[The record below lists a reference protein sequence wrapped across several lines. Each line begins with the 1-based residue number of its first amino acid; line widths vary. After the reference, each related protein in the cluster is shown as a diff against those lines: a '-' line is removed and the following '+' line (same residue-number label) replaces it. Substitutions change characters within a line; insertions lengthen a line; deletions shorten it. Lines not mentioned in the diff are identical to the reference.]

1 MYALDNDHDDRSSV
15 SVTWDVDT
23 AAIEMVVRGQWSHR
37 LGTDTF
43 TRFRKCLAE
52 HPAAIIIDLQE
63 LDDEHGASAP
73 LWIAAARAAATLEP
87 PVRLVLSM
95 ASATPVAA
103 RLRRLGAEL
112 FLPVFDTV
120 TLAHAAIAD
129 RLVMTDRLQ
138 LRRLS
143 PVPMS
148 VGTAR
153 RLVSVACEAW
163 DVPDLLYPAR
173 LVLSELVGN
182 AVQHARTDMVVTVRR
197 RDTTLHV
204 SVCDNDPRF
213 PHLRHPREPQPGP
226 AQSERR
232 HGLLIVETL
241 SAAWG
246 VIPTRT
252 GKMVWATMRSY
263 RRTRS

>member
-1 MYALDNDHDDRSSV
+1 MYPLDDDHDDRSSV

-52 HPAAIIIDLQE
+52 HPAAIIIDLHE
-63 LDDEHGASAP
+63 LDDERGASAP

-87 PVRLVLSM
+87 PVRLVLSLLW
-95 ASATPVAA
+95 ATPVAT
-103 RLRRLGAEL
+103 RLRRLGAEQY
-112 FLPVFDTV
+112 LPVFDTV

-138 LRRLS
+138 LRRLA
-143 PVPMS
+143 PVLMS

-153 RLVSVACEAW
+153 GLVSVACEAW
-163 DVPDLLYPAR
+163 DLPDLVYPAR

-182 AVQHARTDMVVTVRR
+182 AVQHARTEVVVTVRR
-197 RDTTLHV
+197 RDTTLHL
-204 SVCDNDPRF
+204 SVCDEDARF
-213 PHLRHPREPQPGP
+213 PRLRPPRAPQPGP
-226 AQSERR
+226 PQSERR

-246 VIPTRT
+246 VVPTRT

-263 RRTRS
+263 RRARS